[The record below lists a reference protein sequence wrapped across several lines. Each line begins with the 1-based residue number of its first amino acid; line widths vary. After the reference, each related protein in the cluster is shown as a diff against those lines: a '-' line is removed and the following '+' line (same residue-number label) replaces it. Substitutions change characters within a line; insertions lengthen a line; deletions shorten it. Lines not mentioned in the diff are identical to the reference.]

1 MNSPAGLNTRQA
13 EILDLV
19 SQHGFA
25 SVSELALTFGVS
37 DMTIR
42 RDARELARRGMARIV
57 HGGISM
63 ANGTANTSDFGERAS
78 REAEGKEKIARAC
91 VSMIS
96 ERETLIIDAGT
107 TCYEIARGLPRD
119 FQGTI
124 ITHSAPAIQQC
135 LRLTSARTICL
146 GGELLHDSQAFI
158 GEMAVASISRL
169 RAQKAFIGAAA
180 VRPDGLYVDR
190 DLELAAK
197 RALIRAADQV
207 IVVATAGKMGHSALV
222 HLMDFS
228 PVDILV
234 TDAPPPPE
242 ITAALDESGVEV
254 VIARPDA

>member
-1 MNSPAGLNTRQA
+1 MDR
-13 EILDLV
+13 V

-25 SVSELALTFGVS
+25 SMSELAVSFGVS

-42 RDARELARRGMARIV
+42 RDARELARRGMARVV

-63 ANGTANTSDFGERAS
+63 ANGAAHTSDFGERTG
-78 REAEGKEKIARAC
+78 REAEGKERIARVC
-91 VSMIS
+91 VGMVS
-96 ERETLIIDAGT
+96 ERDTLVIDAGT
-107 TCYEIARGLPRD
+107 TCYEIARGLPRE

-146 GGELLHDSQAFI
+146 GGELVHDSQAFI

-180 VRPDGLYVDR
+180 VRPDGLYVER

-197 RALIRAADQV
+197 RALIGSADQV
-207 IVVATAGKMGHSALV
+207 IVVATAGKMGRSALV

-228 PVDILV
+228 PVDVLV
-234 TDAPPPPE
+234 TDAPPPPQ
-242 ITAALDESGVEV
+242 ISAALDESGVEV
-254 VIARPDA
+254 VIAPPTA